1 VNVEIK
7 EAGDARK
14 IVNVSFDSD
23 EVSAKDKEICREF
36 GRMANIPGFRKGKA
50 PEHVIR
56 KKYTKEMLEELTRK
70 VSTAAYEEVLKNK
83 DIKVYS
89 VLKVDAGELKVGE
102 PANVEVTVDIESDF
116 ELPKYEDFEL
126 TVHKAE
132 VKDEDVEK
140 ELQSIRDQR
149 ASFDE
154 VDRPA
159 ESGDY
164 VKCSYEGTLDGSPV
178 ADILPDK
185 PMYGKQTNTWEEAGQ
200 AKGLGVDAIA
210 QAVIG
215 MKKDDKKDV
224 DADFDKDF
232 EVAPLQ
238 GKKVVYSL
246 EVHEVRE
253 KKAPDA
259 KDENFLKSLKVEN
272 LEELKKKIRDDLVSR
287 KERENI
293 DGKRSQVTQKILEM
307 PDFPLPQ
314 QAVEDESKNIF
325 QSNVQRAI
333 QSGAK
338 QEEMEQK
345 RDDLWKEA
353 QKQAQARVKITI
365 TLSRIAELEKVEV
378 TNEDLAQAAT
388 REAMMMRTDP
398 QSYVKE
404 LSQDQARINRL
415 RLDVLHDKTL
425 EIVANKGKEKICDIE
440 DEHTH

>member
-1 VNVEIK
+1 MNVEIK

-50 PEHVIR
+50 PEQVIR
-56 KKYTKEMLEELTRK
+56 KKYAKEMLEELTRK

-253 KKAPDA
+253 R
-259 KDENFLKSLKVEN
+259 
-272 LEELKKKIRDDLVSR
+272 EL
-287 KERENI
+287 
-293 DGKRSQVTQKILEM
+293 
-307 PDFPLPQ
+307 
-314 QAVEDESKNIF
+314 
-325 QSNVQRAI
+325 
-333 QSGAK
+333 
-338 QEEMEQK
+338 
-345 RDDLWKEA
+345 
-353 QKQAQARVKITI
+353 
-365 TLSRIAELEKVEV
+365 
-378 TNEDLAQAAT
+378 
-388 REAMMMRTDP
+388 
-398 QSYVKE
+398 
-404 LSQDQARINRL
+404 
-415 RLDVLHDKTL
+415 
-425 EIVANKGKEKICDIE
+425 
-440 DEHTH
+440 